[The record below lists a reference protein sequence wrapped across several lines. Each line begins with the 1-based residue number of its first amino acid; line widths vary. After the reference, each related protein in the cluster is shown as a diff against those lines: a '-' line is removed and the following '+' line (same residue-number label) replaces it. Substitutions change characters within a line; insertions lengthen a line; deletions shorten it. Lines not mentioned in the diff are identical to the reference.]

1 MKYQTRT
8 NFSELAQRE
17 MAYSVPHFTNLA
29 THAERG
35 PLVFRSGE
43 GVYLEDE
50 HGHKY
55 LEGMSGLWCAGLGYS
70 QPRLVAAAKEQLD
83 KLPYSHLFNHRAT
96 DVSIEL
102 AEALAEISPVS
113 GMRSFFVNS
122 GSEAVDAAIK
132 MVWFIQQARQQPKR
146 HKILVRRRAYHGASV
161 AGAALTG
168 LEYAHTGFELPMQ
181 HVVRLSTP
189 HYFSESFSGE
199 SEEQFCQRLIDELE
213 EVIAC
218 EGAETIAAF
227 FAEPAMGAG
236 GVLLPPKGYFQ
247 GVQEV
252 LKRHGI
258 LSVAD
263 EVICGL
269 GRTGNWW
276 GCQSFAFEP
285 DLLCSAKQLSASYL
299 PIGAVL
305 ITPEVYAEMQRF
317 SGAVGLFGTGHTWG
331 GHPACAA
338 VALEALNIYKELDI
352 VSLVQ
357 QKSVLMQ
364 KGLQEIAQFRN
375 VGHVRSI
382 GLLGGVELM
391 RDKAT
396 GERFEPGLKVSAQV
410 VDLALDEGLILRAL
424 PGDCI
429 GICPPMII
437 SDEELESLFEK
448 LGRALLRF
456 DT

>member
-1 MKYQTRT
+1 MKYTTRT
-8 NFSELAQRE
+8 NFTDLAQRD
-17 MAYSVPHFTNLA
+17 MAHGVPHFTNLVA
-29 THAERG
+29 HAERG
-35 PLVFRSGE
+35 PMVFRSGE

-70 QPRLVAAAKEQLD
+70 QPRLVEAAKQQLD
-83 KLPYSHLFNHRAT
+83 KLPYSHLFNHRTT

-102 AEALAEISPVS
+102 AEALADIAPVP

-122 GSEAVDAAIK
+122 GSEAIDAAIK
-132 MVWFIQQARQQPKR
+132 MVWFTQQARQQSKR

-168 LEYAHTGFELPMQ
+168 LEYAHAGFELPMQ

-189 HYFSESFSGE
+189 HFYSEGLSGE

-213 EVIAC
+213 EVIAR

-227 FAEPAMGAG
+227 FAEPVMGAG
-236 GVLLPPKGYFQ
+236 GVLLPPKGYFEA
-247 GVQEV
+247 VQEV

-276 GCQSFAFEP
+276 GCQSFAFKP
-285 DLLCSAKQLSASYL
+285 DLICSAKQLSASYL

-305 ITPEVYAEMQRF
+305 ISPEIYADMQRF
-317 SGAVGLFGTGHTWG
+317 SGEVGLFGTGHTWG
-331 GHPACAA
+331 GHPACAS
-338 VALEALNIYKELDI
+338 VALEAIKIYKELNI
-352 VSLVQ
+352 VSLVR

-364 KGLQEIAQFRN
+364 KGLQDVAQFQF
-375 VGHVRSI
+375 VGDVRSS
-382 GLLGGVELM
+382 GLLGGLELV
-391 RDKAT
+391 RDKAS
-396 GERFEPGLKVSAQV
+396 GERFDPGLKVSAKLV
-410 VDLALDEGLILRAL
+410 ELALQEGLILRAL
-424 PGDCI
+424 PGDCV

-437 SDEELESLFEK
+437 NDDELKSLFER
-448 LGRALLRF
+448 LQRALLRF
-456 DT
+456 DP